1 MVFVTIGTQKQQFD
15 RLMKLLENSKE
26 LKNEDIVVQAGY
38 TKYENE
44 NWKILDFIPAEE
56 IENYMKQAE
65 FVICHGGVGS
75 IFTAL
80 RLRKKVLVVPRLEK
94 YGEHINDHQLEICEQ
109 LEKEGYILYL
119 KQDNDFDKLVRKVK
133 KRNAKMYR
141 VDHSFLDKLRK
152 EI

>member
-1 MVFVTIGTQKQQFD
+1 
-15 RLMKLLENSKE
+15 
-26 LKNEDIVVQAGY
+26 
-38 TKYENE
+38 
-44 NWKILDFIPAEE
+44 
-56 IENYMKQAE
+56 MKQAE

>member
-94 YGEHINDHQLEICEQ
+94 YCEHINDHQLEICEQ

>member
-44 NWKILDFIPAEE
+44 DWKILDFIPAEE